1 LSSCAA
7 VKQTQN
13 NQFTELIS
21 FIDFSTSI
29 FLSRILNASTWHN
42 LLEKLMHYC

>member
-1 LSSCAA
+1 MVLRHNFLSLCAA

-13 NQFTELIS
+13 NQFIELIS

-29 FLSRILNASTWHN
+29 FCIEDFECVN
-42 LLEKLMHYC
+42 LA

>member
-42 LLEKLMHYC
+42 FLEKLLRYF